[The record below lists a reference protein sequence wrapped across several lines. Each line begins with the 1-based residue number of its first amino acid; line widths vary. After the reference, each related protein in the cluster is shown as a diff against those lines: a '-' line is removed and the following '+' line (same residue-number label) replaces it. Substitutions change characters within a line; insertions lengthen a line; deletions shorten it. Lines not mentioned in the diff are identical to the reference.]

1 MKMGNLFWPVLLI
14 IAGALLLV
22 KTLLHINIPVFKV
35 LVAVALVWGGISI
48 ISSNTT
54 RKPVSFGS
62 RMEVTDS
69 AIEYTVTFDSSEI
82 DLSGEYISRS
92 RLEIDCVFGKAL
104 VVIARCILRR
114 RALSAHC
121 VLRAGAILRL
131 AKAHMIAASAN
142 HLQLKQTVHSASL
155 CL

>member
-82 DLSGEYISRS
+82 DLSGE
-92 RLEIDCVFGKAL
+92 
-104 VVIARCILRR
+104 
-114 RALSAHC
+114 
-121 VLRAGAILRL
+121 
-131 AKAHMIAASAN
+131 
-142 HLQLKQTVHSASL
+142 
-155 CL
+155 